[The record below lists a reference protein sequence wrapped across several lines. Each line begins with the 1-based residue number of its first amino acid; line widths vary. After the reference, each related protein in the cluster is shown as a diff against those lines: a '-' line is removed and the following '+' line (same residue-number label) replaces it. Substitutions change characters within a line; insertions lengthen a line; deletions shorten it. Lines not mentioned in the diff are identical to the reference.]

1 MICLVLVSLL
11 IITSY
16 KAAVCIKGHGV
27 PSSISATF
35 YALDHKLWFGAT
47 MWLTAGLLMPAILE
61 ISTENSEWAAFL
73 ACVGMMLVG
82 VAPNFKEDFDGD
94 IHTTGAT
101 MCLLFS
107 QVWVGFNNPW
117 LLLAWLVYLTP
128 TAILTWRNYQERKD
142 WRTAFLMTKPMFW
155 VEIVALATT
164 YMTVL
169 SHYLGWV

>member
-1 MICLVLVSLL
+1 MTLSIILSLAT
-11 IITSY
+11 ISAYTT
-16 KAAVCIKGHGV
+16 AVCIKGHGV

-35 YALDHKLWFGAT
+35 YAMDHKLWFGAT

-73 ACVGMMLVG
+73 ACVGMILVG
-82 VAPNFKEDFDGD
+82 LAPNFKEEFEGK

-117 LLLAWLVYLTP
+117 LLLAWLIYLIP
-128 TAILTWRNYQERKD
+128 AAILTWRNYREIKD
-142 WRTAFLMTKPMFW
+142 WYLAFLLTKPMFW

-164 YMTVL
+164 YLTILNMI
-169 SHYLGWV
+169 

>member
-1 MICLVLVSLL
+1 MPLL
-11 IITSY
+11 IILSMLTISAY
-16 KAAVCIKGHGV
+16 TTAVCIKGHGV

-61 ISTENSEWAAFL
+61 ISKENSEWAAFL

-82 VAPNFKEDFDGD
+82 LAPNFKEEFEGK

-107 QVWVGFNNPW
+107 QVWVGFNNSW
-117 LLLAWLVYLTP
+117 LLLAWLIYLIP
-128 TAILTWRNYQERKD
+128 TAILTWRNYREIKD
-142 WRTAFLMTKPMFW
+142 WYLAFLLTKPMFW

-164 YMTVL
+164 YLTILNMI
-169 SHYLGWV
+169 

>member
-128 TAILTWRNYQERKD
+128 TAILTWRHYQERKD
-142 WRTAFLMTKPMFW
+142 WRVAFLMTKPMFW

-164 YMTVL
+164 YMTIL

>member
-11 IITSY
+11 LITAY
-16 KAAVCIKGHGV
+16 TTAVCIKGHGV

-82 VAPNFKEDFDGD
+82 LAPNFKEEFEGK
-94 IHTTGAT
+94 IHEAGAT

-107 QVWVGFNNPW
+107 QVWIGFNNPW
-117 LLLAWLVYLTP
+117 LLLAWLIYLIP
-128 TAILTWRNYQERKD
+128 TAILTWRNYREIKD
-142 WRTAFLMTKPMFW
+142 WYLAFLLTKPMFW
-155 VEIVALATT
+155 VEIVAPATT